1 MKDISPYISFLLDD
15 IPCEV
20 VLQEEKYVITLLVN
34 NSDHK
39 SFDEILPYI
48 MEHKMIEVKDRIKE
62 YFPNENFKYDVTYR
76 IDTK

>member
-15 IPCEV
+15 VPCEV

-39 SFDEILPYI
+39 WFDDLLPHV
-48 MEHKMIEVKDRIKE
+48 MEHKIEEVKNRIKE
-62 YFPNENFKYDVTYR
+62 NFPKENFKYDVTYR
-76 IDTK
+76 IIDK